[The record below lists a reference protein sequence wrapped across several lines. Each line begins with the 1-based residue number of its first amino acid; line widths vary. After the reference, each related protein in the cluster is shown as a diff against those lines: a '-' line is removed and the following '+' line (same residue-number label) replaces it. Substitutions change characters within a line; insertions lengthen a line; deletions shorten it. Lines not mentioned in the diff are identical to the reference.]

1 MPTFKSG
8 DFANIRLPNGEE
20 ITVKIMGEV
29 TNGLI
34 PVGRYDDG
42 SFSGRTE
49 NVSTD
54 RLLPLRGPYFAVRGQ
69 VLTTSTAHPSEV
81 GEIVGTGGS
90 KSGKA
95 FYRVQFS
102 DGLSEWFN
110 EDQVFIDDE
119 TKRAHEK
126 AKRNDGFFT

>member
-1 MPTFKSG
+1 MPSFKPG

-29 TNGLI
+29 ANGYI
-34 PVGRYDDG
+34 PVGKYDDG
-42 SFSGRTE
+42 SFTGRTE
-49 NVSTD
+49 SVSTN
-54 RLLPLRGPYFAVRGQ
+54 RLLPLRGPYFAIRGQ
-69 VLTTSTAHPSEV
+69 VLTTSTAHPAEV

-102 DGLSEWFN
+102 NGQSEWFN

-119 TKRAHEK
+119 TKRAHDE
-126 AKRNDGFFT
+126 AKKDDEFFR